1 MYILKEWS
9 YRFLYDQEEGTYAWL
24 VSATSNWN
32 INQNISFQKIN
43 WLIELMFRLQYY
55 MHQIPLLSRNLM
67 CPSDSKFST
76 TLNCLS
82 SSGFCEVSDM
92 LPSSGVV
99 LGLWSST
106 DLVFGIYEWLEIA
119 FKRSWARTNLED
131 RDFDFT
137 PDTKKSIGTLSTL

>member
-24 VSATSNWN
+24 VSSTSNWN
-32 INQNISFQKIN
+32 INQKISFKKIN

-55 MHQIPLLSRNLM
+55 MYHIPLLSRNLM
-67 CPSDSKFST
+67 CPSDSKLST

-92 LPSSGVV
+92 LPSSGVM
-99 LGLWSST
+99 LGLRSST
-106 DLVFGIYEWLEIA
+106 GLVFGIYECLDEIA
-119 FKRSWARTNLED
+119 FKRSWVRTNLED
-131 RDFDFT
+131 RDFVFT
-137 PDTKKSIGTLSTL
+137 P